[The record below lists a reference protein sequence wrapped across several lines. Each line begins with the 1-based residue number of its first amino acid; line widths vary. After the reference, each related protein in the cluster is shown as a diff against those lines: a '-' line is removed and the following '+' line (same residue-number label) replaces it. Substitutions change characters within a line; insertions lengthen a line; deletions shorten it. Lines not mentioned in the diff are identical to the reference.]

1 MAEAAPA
8 IAVMASGSRSPL
20 HCSPRSRRYSSDDIG
35 CRYSSLSH
43 THLMPP
49 LVVSHLGSSEGSL
62 PRRQSVAA
70 TSQTEER
77 YRSPRQLPHRRRS
90 EFSAHEKRRRS
101 RAELD
106 NLRDAG
112 GYRDAEALN
121 GGRRGTRSSQMLN
134 AYDLD
139 SARLSVSSGRHRKT
153 SRHSTPPREVDPEE
167 RRRSRVVLV
176 CASVAVAIFLI
187 AILLVAV
194 TLRLS
199 PTIDEMGEYQY
210 LLLFQ
215 SSPTRGVEVGAAPL
229 TEHRYST
236 HTHPIITRQ
245 HLEAHIY
252 MASIYTH
259 TVPRPWMLQ
268 CRSRE
273 ETETITKPCINF
285 AVRYSEGDG
294 GSLAVRRNTPTHLGR
309 RSALNKRGDNHRSIT
324 MHEAASGPEDENEQH

>member
-1 MAEAAPA
+1 MAKAAPA

-20 HCSPRSRRYSSDDIG
+20 HSSPSRSRRYSSDDIG

-49 LVVSHLGSSEGSL
+49 LAVSHLGSSEGSL

-70 TSQTEER
+70 TVQTEER
-77 YRSPRQLPHRRRS
+77 YRSPRQLQHRRRS

-106 NLRDAG
+106 NMRDA

-121 GGRRGTRSSQMLN
+121 GGRRGTRASQMLN

-153 SRHSTPPREVDPEE
+153 SRHSTPPREEDPEE

-194 TLRLS
+194 TLRLT
-199 PTIDEMGEYQY
+199 PTIDEMGEYQHTS
-210 LLLFQ
+210 L
-215 SSPTRGVEVGAAPL
+215 SVPPSP
-229 TEHRYST
+229 
-236 HTHPIITRQ
+236 Q
-245 HLEAHIY
+245 D
-252 MASIYTH
+252 
-259 TVPRPWMLQ
+259 PR
-268 CRSRE
+268 
-273 ETETITKPCINF
+273 
-285 AVRYSEGDG
+285 
-294 GSLAVRRNTPTHLGR
+294 
-309 RSALNKRGDNHRSIT
+309 
-324 MHEAASGPEDENEQH
+324 